1 MKKMKKRI
9 VSAII
14 MILIF
19 VPILLLGGMTFSV
32 FMTLLAIAGIYEL
45 IKVREKTK
53 KFPKVVVFFAYFIV
67 LFVTLLSYN
76 QNVFTYMV
84 DYRTF
89 AILIFLFLLP
99 L

>member
-1 MKKMKKRI
+1 MKKMEKRI
-9 VSAII
+9 VSAIV

-53 KFPKVVVFFAYFIV
+53 KFPIHEWMSGYMM
-67 LFVTLLSYN
+67 TLC
-76 QNVFTYMV
+76 QCC
-84 DYRTF
+84 RHG
-89 AILIFLFLLP
+89 
-99 L
+99 